1 MFQATCKKTKL
12 KRLRV
17 LVTEKLF
24 EKIFTS
30 KIVTTDYLCNKK
42 DLVAAKFIM
51 LEKTNDVHK
60 SIHISN
66 SSKNFPTPFLL

>member
-17 LVTEKLF
+17 VVTEKLF

-30 KIVTTDYLCNKK
+30 KTVTTDYLCNKK
-42 DLVAAKFIM
+42 YLVAAKFM

-60 SIHISN
+60 SIYISN
-66 SSKNFPTPFLL
+66 SSKKFPTPFLL